1 MFHKQRLSIKNPKR
15 CCLCKN
21 SMECSLQLH
30 LVTECT
36 STDILIRNYISEIKK
51 FSAITR
57 FKFLKIQP
65 QFRLEWILKAG
76 QFKEGNKQFKT
87 TYPFINK
94 TNVTEGVDKKNN
106 QSMKIAIQEYQ
117 QILQTIGKR
126 SIIAFTDGSK
136 IENQCGSG
144 SVLYYQTGKTERIQ
158 TSLRNCSN
166 NFAELYAIKNTLE
179 RIHERFLEGE
189 PVVKDIHIFSDSKY
203 TIGLLCSKHTDN
215 KYFYLT
221 NLILDIA
228 SDKNFPTVSLH
239 WIPSHISYM
248 SNNKKIE
255 IQGNVIADRL
265 AANAASDRYSRC
277 LNVEDIFFRIPRQ
290 VLQSSAN
297 LVHAID
303 CKILDE
309 LKTKPIGPSSD
320 DFSLANATQD
330 ASHPATS

>member
-1 MFHKQRLSIKNPKR
+1 
-15 CCLCKN
+15 
-21 SMECSLQLH
+21 
-30 LVTECT
+30 
-36 STDILIRNYISEIKK
+36 
-51 FSAITR
+51 
-57 FKFLKIQP
+57 
-65 QFRLEWILKAG
+65 
-76 QFKEGNKQFKT
+76 
-87 TYPFINK
+87 
-94 TNVTEGVDKKNN
+94 
-106 QSMKIAIQEYQ
+106 MKIAIQEYQ
-117 QILQTIGKR
+117 QILQTISKR

-144 SVLYYQTGKTERIQ
+144 SVIYYQSGKIERIQ

-179 RIHERFLEGE
+179 RIQERFLEGE

-203 TIGLLCSKHTDN
+203 TIGLLYSKHTDN

-228 SDKNFPTVSLH
+228 SDKNFPTVNLH

-277 LNVEDIFFRIPRQ
+277 LNVEDIFAHLPRQ

-309 LKTKPIGPSSD
+309 LETKPIGPSSD